1 MKKMHSPA
9 RRLLSSLF
17 LLSHLLIA
25 QSAQADHGPLTTGA
39 GATLIEPATLKRFQA
54 SAGLAVAVSQY
65 ERLSD
70 ADIQELTQR
79 MNKAGGHVDAIR
91 QSLLTT
97 VSAGFGITDALEA
110 GMRYRYYRGED
121 VREGLIDSGGTY
133 RSIRLGN
140 IGGTADPD
148 VYLKYCLVKTERHTF
163 SAAAFAKMPLGKYYT
178 VNEAKP
184 LSTYTSQLQPR
195 LHLTGGGVAGD
206 PLSEKYS
213 IEPSLT
219 PGSGAWDFSGAVAW
233 SVWLGEG
240 TSLTASVLYTR
251 RTAAQNYKVGDS
263 FEGGFSL
270 QRRWGSRDEANFSV
284 FTEVAARHLIPAV
297 AYSETISNTG
307 GTIIFLSPGFIYAW
321 PSGLSVSGFVQLPIL
336 RYLNEPQQY
345 LAYRAGFSVAYIL
358 GML

>member
-17 LLSHLLIA
+17 LLSHLVIA
-25 QSAQADHGPLTTGA
+25 QSAHADHGPLTTGA

-54 SAGLAVAVSQY
+54 SAGFAVAVSQY

-148 VYLKYCLVKTERHTF
+148 VYLKYCVLKTERHTL
-163 SAAAFAKMPLGKYYT
+163 SVSGFAKVPVGKYYT

-184 LSTYTSQLQPR
+184 LSTYTSQLQPK

-206 PLSEKYS
+206 PLSERYS

-233 SVWLGEG
+233 SLWLGEG
-240 TSLTASVLYTR
+240 RSLTASVLYTR

-270 QRRWGSRDEANFSV
+270 QRRWGSRDETNFSV
-284 FTEVAARHLIPAV
+284 FTEIAGRHLLPAV
-297 AYSETISNTG
+297 SYSETIANTG
-307 GTIIFLSPGFIYAW
+307 GTMVFLSPGVIFAW
-321 PSGLSVSGFVQLPIL
+321 PTGVSVSCFLQLPVL
-336 RYLNEPQQY
+336 RYVNEPQQY
-345 LAYRAGFSVAYIL
+345 LEYRAGFSIAYMMGL
-358 GML
+358 